1 MRNIILYERNQL
13 EIEIAANQKR
23 FGEVENDLTDI
34 KFFQRAPQLLS
45 FRHKSLQD

>member
-1 MRNIILYERNQL
+1 MRNIVFYERNQL
-13 EIEIAANQKR
+13 EIEIAANQKH

-45 FRHKSLQD
+45 SRHKSLRD